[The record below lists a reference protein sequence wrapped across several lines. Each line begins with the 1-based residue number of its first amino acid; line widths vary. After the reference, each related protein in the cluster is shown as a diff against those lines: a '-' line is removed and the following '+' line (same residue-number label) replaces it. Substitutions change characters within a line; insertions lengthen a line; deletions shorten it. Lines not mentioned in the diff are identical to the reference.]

1 MVVGRDERRESDPS
15 EPGSSRAESHRSL
28 QLHEQ
33 TDVCSPIKGRRYEH
47 LSVTAAAFGVL
58 FVVTTT
64 VAALPIDSGDYYE
77 GIDRNSAA
85 DKAATHSFGY
95 SGSILRVVGPTHVM
109 NRSLT
114 DSGATTREWCVQ
126 TERPSTQ

>member
-33 TDVCSPIKGRRYEH
+33 TDVCSPIKGSRYEH
-47 LSVTAAAFGVL
+47 LSVTAAAFVL

-95 SGSILRVVGPTHVM
+95 SGSIFRVADPTNVT
-109 NRSLT
+109 NRSLP
-114 DSGATTREWCVQ
+114 DSGDYYEGAV
-126 TERPSTQ
+126 RPN